1 MIIVKF
7 IQGMYGVD
15 RWFSTQE
22 EEDQYKAQ
30 KLWYSDIDNTFKST
44 TPATD
49 RLLSICGSAN
59 MPPVVEVPPAGLVE
73 TYCEG
78 VDKMGLYNNGL
89 GGQYVELIE
98 KNSTDCGYK
107 PPVELIS
114 VSCQGT
120 TKYGTYGNGVDPSY
134 TEVIEE
140 NSPDCGYTPPPPPPP
155 PPPPNATRTF
165 CIEFRKTT
173 SRISDGAIIESIDNS
188 PDCGYIAPMTFYPA
202 YKIHGMAASRTS
214 ITCNG
219 QPAGYYKVQ
228 EIDSIPNHN
237 GVPYDGALK
246 YSPERNFGND
256 RNAARE
262 VGPAGYSNYP
272 ITNRN
277 RLTMDHP
284 NVRSLRTNEEYPA
297 GILGINF
304 IGYDENCSYVRKA
317 GLSKILLEEY
327 AYELNWADPSFHHWY
342 ATDVGA
348 FAFVLNNDL
357 AAETDDNWVNI
368 ITDFVSTITDINF
381 N

>member
-1 MIIVKF
+1 MAIIKF

-59 MPPVVEVPPAGLVE
+59 MPPAQEFPPAGLVK

-89 GGQYVELIE
+89 GGQYVELIK

-107 PPVELIS
+107 PPA
-114 VSCQGT
+114 
-120 TKYGTYGNGVDPSY
+120 
-134 TEVIEE
+134 
-140 NSPDCGYTPPPPPPP
+140 PPPPPPAP
-155 PPPPNATRTF
+155 PPSNATRTF
-165 CIEFRKTT
+165 CIKFRKTT
-173 SRISDGAIIESIDNS
+173 SRISDNAIIELIDNS
-188 PDCGYIAPMTFYPA
+188 PDCGYIAPATFYPA
-202 YKIHGMAASRTS
+202 YRIHGMAASRTS

-219 QPAGYYKVQ
+219 IPAGYYKKQ
-228 EIDSIPNHN
+228 EIDSIPDHN
-237 GVPYDGALK
+237 GVDYDGALK
-246 YSPERNFGND
+246 YRPERNFGND
-256 RNAARE
+256 TNAVRE

-277 RLTMDHP
+277 RLFMDYP
-284 NVRSLRTNEEYPA
+284 NVRSLKTGNEYKA

-304 IGYDENCSYVRKA
+304 IGYDESCSYVRKA
-317 GLSKILLEEY
+317 GSSKILLGEY
-327 AYELNWADPSFHHWY
+327 AYELHWADPSFHHWY
-342 ATDVGA
+342 DTDTGA

-368 ITDFVSTITDINF
+368 VTDFVSTINDINF
-381 N
+381 H

>member
-1 MIIVKF
+1 MIVVKF

-59 MPPVVEVPPAGLVE
+59 IPPEQEFPPAGLVE

-78 VDKMGLYNNGL
+78 VDKMGLYNDGM
-89 GGQYVELIE
+89 GGQYNELIE
-98 KNSTDCGYK
+98 ENSTDCGYR

-120 TKYGTYGNGVDPSY
+120 TKYGTYSNGVDPSY

-140 NSPDCGYTPPPPPPP
+140 NSPDCGYTPPAPPPPP
-155 PPPPNATRTF
+155 PSNATRTF
-165 CIEFRKTT
+165 CRNFEKITY
-173 SRISDGAIIESIDNS
+173 RISDNATIESIDNS
-188 PDCGYIAPMTFYPA
+188 PDCGYIAPLTFYPT
-202 YKIHGMAASRTS
+202 YKIHGTAASRTS

-219 QPAGYYKVQ
+219 NPAGYYKVQ
-228 EIDSIPNHN
+228 EIDPIPDGN

-246 YSPERNFGND
+246 YRPERNFGND

-277 RLTMDHP
+277 RVFMDYP
-284 NVRSLRTNEEYPA
+284 NVRSLKTGDEYQA

-304 IGYDENCSYVRKA
+304 ISYDESNSYVCRA
-317 GLSKILLEEY
+317 GSSRILLGEY
-327 AYELNWADPSFHHWY
+327 AGELNWVDPSFHHWY
-342 ATDVGA
+342 AIDVGA
-348 FAFVLNNDL
+348 FAFQLNNDL

-368 ITDFVSTITDINF
+368 ITDFVSTITNINF

>member
-59 MPPVVEVPPAGLVE
+59 IPPEQEFPPAGLVE

-78 VDKMGLYNNGL
+78 VDKMGLYNDGM
-89 GGQYVELIE
+89 GGQYNELIE
-98 KNSTDCGYK
+98 ENSTDCGYR

-120 TKYGTYGNGVDPSY
+120 TKYGTYSNGIDPSY

-140 NSPDCGYTPPPPPPP
+140 NSPDCGYTPPAPPPPP
-155 PPPPNATRTF
+155 PSNATRTF
-165 CIEFRKTT
+165 CRNFEKIT
-173 SRISDGAIIESIDNS
+173 SRISDNAIIEIIDNS
-188 PDCGYIAPMTFYPA
+188 PDCGYIEPITFYPT
-202 YKIHGMAASRTS
+202 YRIHGMAASRTN
-214 ITCNG
+214 ITCND
-219 QPAGYYKVQ
+219 QPAGYFKKQ
-228 EIDSIPNHN
+228 EIDSVPDGN
-237 GVPYDGALK
+237 GVPYAGELK
-246 YSPERNFGND
+246 YRPQRNFGND
-256 RNAARE
+256 TNAARE

-277 RLTMDHP
+277 RVFMDYP
-284 NVRSLRTNEEYPA
+284 NVRSLKTGDEYQA

-304 IGYDENCSYVRKA
+304 IGYDESNSHVCRA
-317 GLSKILLEEY
+317 GSSGILLGEY
-327 AYELNWADPSFHHWY
+327 AYELDWADPSFHHWY
-342 ATDVGA
+342 AIDGYA
-348 FAFVLNNDL
+348 FAFVLNDDL

-368 ITDFVSTITDINF
+368 VTDFVSTITDINF